1 MVNISGSVSQYFRN
15 DRGIK
20 MTTATA
26 RKYDPFQATL
36 LAPHSSSVPDPAKKS
51 DDHTPETARHYG
63 EPYWYALH
71 KPSVQLLHMASTKV
85 ALTATAIAEAL
96 PRGLSSTIEGNTILA
111 ISEEPAPQSVF
122 FRESVYSQ
130 PSTRF
135 EVLQKWEG
143 IVLDVL
149 PDSFTARLI
158 DLTLEGSDE
167 EAEFALEEIDEGD
180 KDLLKPGA
188 VFYWNIGYSDSP
200 SGRARVS
207 IIRFRRL
214 PVWRSE
220 ELERAKRDAE
230 RLSGLLEWK

>member
-1 MVNISGSVSQYFRN
+1 
-15 DRGIK
+15 
-20 MTTATA
+20 MTTTA
-26 RKYDPFQATL
+26 ALKYDPFQATL
-36 LAPHSSSVPDPAKKS
+36 LAPHSSTVQDPVEKNGGQ
-51 DDHTPETARHYG
+51 TPETARQ
-63 EPYWYALH
+63 YAESYLYSPRTFDMRPHH
-71 KPSVQLLHMASTKV
+71 KALNKV
-85 ALTATAIAEAL
+85 SFTAATIAEA
-96 PRGLSSTIEGNTILA
+96 PPSGAFATIEGNV
-111 ISEEPAPQSVF
+111 ISARSEQPVPPSVF
-122 FRESVYSQ
+122 FRKSLYSQ
-130 PSTRF
+130 PLTRF

-149 PDSFTARLI
+149 HDSLTARLI
-158 DLTLEGSDE
+158 DLTLQGSDE

-200 SGRARVS
+200 TGRARVS

-220 ELERAKRDAE
+220 ELAQAKRDAE

>member
-1 MVNISGSVSQYFRN
+1 
-15 DRGIK
+15 

-36 LAPHSSSVPDPAKKS
+36 LTSHSSSGPDPAEKNG
-51 DDHTPETARHYG
+51 DHTPETARQYG
-63 EPYWYALH
+63 ESYLYAQRI
-71 KPSVQLLHMASTKV
+71 PDAQLLYRMASTKV
-85 ALTATAIAEAL
+85 ALTATTIGEAP
-96 PRGLSSTIEGNTILA
+96 PRGDSATIEGNVIRA
-111 ISEEPAPQSVF
+111 ISEEPAPSTVF
-122 FRESVYSQ
+122 FRKSLYSQ

-149 PDSFTARLI
+149 RESFTARLI

-167 EAEFALEEIDEGD
+167 EAEFALDEIDEGD

-220 ELERAKRDAE
+220 ELQRAKRDAE

>member
-1 MVNISGSVSQYFRN
+1 
-15 DRGIK
+15 

-36 LAPHSSSVPDPAKKS
+36 LAPHSSTVPDPTEKS
-51 DDHTPETARHYG
+51 GDHTPETARHYG
-63 EPYWYALH
+63 ESYLYAPRKPNAQLH
-71 KPSVQLLHMASTKV
+71 HMASIKV
-85 ALTATAIAEAL
+85 ASTATAIGEA
-96 PRGLSSTIEGNTILA
+96 PPMGLSATIEGNVIHAT
-111 ISEEPAPQSVF
+111 SEQPVPPSVF
-122 FRESVYSQ
+122 FRKSVYSQ
-130 PSTRF
+130 PLTRF

-149 PDSFTARLI
+149 KDSFTARLI
-158 DLTLEGSDE
+158 DLTQEGSDE

-180 KDLLKPGA
+180 KGLLKPGA

>member
-1 MVNISGSVSQYFRN
+1 
-15 DRGIK
+15 

-36 LAPHSSSVPDPAKKS
+36 LASHSSSAPDPAEKNG
-51 DDHTPETARHYG
+51 DHIPETARHYG
-63 EPYWYALH
+63 EPYWYEPAKHKAQLH
-71 KPSVQLLHMASTKV
+71 RMASIKV
-85 ALTATAIAEAL
+85 ALTSTTIGEA
-96 PRGLSSTIEGNTILA
+96 PPKGDFATIEGNVIRA
-111 ISEEPAPQSVF
+111 ISEEPAPPSVF
-122 FRESVYSQ
+122 FRKSVYSQ

-149 PDSFTARLI
+149 RDSFTARLI
-158 DLTLEGSDE
+158 DLTLEGADE
-167 EAEFALEEIDEGD
+167 EAEFSLDEIDEDD
-180 KDLLKPGA
+180 KGLLKPGA

-220 ELERAKRDAE
+220 ELERAKLDAE